1 MAVRIRAHN
10 AEIFSYLQITH
21 LCISGYGAAEL
32 ISSYETVEDEGEERT
47 KLVSLSLPSSSLLSD
62 QNNMAAKIMK
72 VRAQTFANKADIF
85 KEDLSPL
92 NLPERSSA

>member
-10 AEIFSYLQITH
+10 TEMFSNLQITH

-32 ISSYETVEDEGEERT
+32 ISSYETVEEEGQERT
-47 KLVSLSLPSSSLLSD
+47 KIISLSLPSD
-62 QNNMAAKIMK
+62 QNNMAAEVMEF
-72 VRAQTFANKADIF
+72 RAQTFANKVDIF
-85 KEDLSPL
+85 KEDFSPL